1 MNLIDN
7 INSSGYPVTCEEDVS
22 LCVGPVMGEVTQ
34 SKAVILLEVK
44 SDLRAR
50 MEITCE
56 LYKKGTSTVLSKQTI
71 IFSSRSPRAFVFQ
84 EETETGLEAD
94 TEYVAVFHGLNV
106 VDAPRAFALFKTK
119 PETIKNFRIIAF
131 SCDRPDRMFLGQ
143 KNPWYDIAKRS
154 YKTDVILHLG
164 DQVYNKG
171 EDNDKTCQLFGEEYE
186 AMDDTEKKLM
196 KKRGR
201 ALLAKKYRETW
212 NKKATRSSL
221 QQGCHLMIWSDND
234 VANDFTTMKDQS
246 GEQAY
251 PPAFLQVGIEM
262 YRDYQR
268 LLWDTDLTSG

>member
-1 MNLIDN
+1 
-7 INSSGYPVTCEEDVS
+7 
-22 LCVGPVMGEVTQ
+22 MGEVTKSQ
-34 SKAVILLEVK
+34 AVILLEVK
-44 SDLRAR
+44 SNQRTK

-56 LYKKGTSTVLSKQTI
+56 LFKKGQITRKPFRSQTI
-71 IFSSRSPRAFVFQ
+71 NFPSRSPRAFVFH
-84 EETETGLEAD
+84 EETGSELDPD
-94 TEYVAVFHGLNV
+94 TEYIAVFNGLNEI
-106 VDAPRAFALFKTK
+106 DAPKAFALFKTK
-119 PETIKNFRIIAF
+119 PETIKSFRIIAF

-143 KNPWYDIAKRS
+143 KNPWYEIAKRS
-154 YKTDVILHLG
+154 YNTDVILHLG

-171 EDNDKTCQLFGEEYE
+171 EDNDKTCQLFGEEYD
-186 AMDDTEKKLM
+186 AMQESQKKLM

-212 NKKATRSSL
+212 TKKATRWSL
-221 QQGCHLMIWSDND
+221 QQGSHLMIWSDND

-268 LLWDTDLTSG
+268 LLWDTNLTSG